1 MEGEIGGV
9 NGGIM
14 DIIICVKAVSDPES
28 VAHYVVSGVGVRID
42 EQNKKIVPEGIETV
56 ISPFDELAVEAAL
69 RIKDTLGTGVTIT
82 AICLGKEEG
91 IKILRRVLAMGV
103 DEAVLLK
110 DEAFED
116 ANDLVTAHA
125 LAAAIKKIG
134 AFDLIV
140 CGRQAA
146 DVDSGVIGSGL
157 AELLGLPSVT
167 VAKDIK
173 VQGNAA
179 QVERSTPEE
188 IEKIKMPLPAL
199 VTVSSELG
207 EPRFPKMK
215 GMLAAKRKEIPVWN
229 AQDLGLDRALITEQG
244 ELLKLE
250 KISVVEMRGQCQFL
264 EGESPDEI
272 AAKLIQKLLDES
284 IVHA

>member
-1 MEGEIGGV
+1 
-9 NGGIM
+9 M
-14 DIIICVKAVSDPES
+14 DIIICVKAVSDPET
-28 VAHYVVSGVGVRID
+28 VAHYVVSGVGVHID
-42 EQNKKIVPEGIETV
+42 EQNKKIIPEGIETV
-56 ISPFDELAVEAAL
+56 ISPFDELAAEAAL
-69 RIKDTLGTGVTIT
+69 RIKDKLGTGVTIM
-82 AICLGKEEG
+82 AISLGTEDG

-103 DEAVLLK
+103 DAAILLK

-116 ANDLVTAHA
+116 ANDMVTAHA
-125 LAAAIKKIG
+125 LAAAIRKIG
-134 AFDLIV
+134 AFDLIL

-157 AELLGLPSVT
+157 SELLGVPSVT
-167 VAKDIK
+167 LAKDVQ
-173 VQGNAA
+173 VQGHVA

-188 IEKIKMPLPAL
+188 IEKIEMHLPAL

-229 AQDLGLDRALITEQG
+229 AQDLGLDRELITEQS
-244 ELLKLE
+244 ERLKLE
-250 KISVVEMRGQCQFL
+250 KISVVEMRGQCEFV

-272 AAKLIQKLLDES
+272 AAMLIQKLQEERILQR
-284 IVHA
+284 

>member
-1 MEGEIGGV
+1 
-9 NGGIM
+9 M
-14 DIIICVKAVSDPES
+14 DIIICVKAVSDPET
-28 VAHYVVSGVGVRID
+28 VAHYVVSGVGVHID
-42 EQNKKIVPEGIETV
+42 EQNKKIIPEGIETV
-56 ISPFDELAVEAAL
+56 ISPFDELAAEAAL
-69 RIKDTLGTGVTIT
+69 RIKDEQGTDVTIK
-82 AICLGKEEG
+82 AICLGTEDG

-103 DEAVLLK
+103 DEAILLK

-116 ANDLVTAHA
+116 ASDMVTAHA

-157 AELLGLPSVT
+157 SELLGVPSVT
-167 VAKDIK
+167 LAKD
-173 VQGNAA
+173 VQVQDQVA

-188 IEKIKMPLPAL
+188 IEKIEMSLPAL

-229 AQDLGLDRALITEQG
+229 AQDLGLDRELITEQS
-244 ELLKLE
+244 ERLKLE
-250 KISVVEMRGQCQFL
+250 KISVVEMRGECEFV

-272 AAKLIQKLLDES
+272 AAMLIQKLKEERILQS
-284 IVHA
+284 

>member
-1 MEGEIGGV
+1 
-9 NGGIM
+9 
-14 DIIICVKAVSDPES
+14 VKAVSDPET
-28 VAHYVVSGVGVRID
+28 VAHYVVSGVGVHID
-42 EQNKKIVPEGIETV
+42 EQNKKVIPEGIETV
-56 ISPFDELAVEAAL
+56 ISPFDELAAEAAL
-69 RIKDTLGTGVTIT
+69 RIKDEKGTDVTIT
-82 AICLGKEEG
+82 AICLGTDDG

-103 DEAVLLK
+103 DEAILLK

-116 ANDLVTAHA
+116 ANDMVTAHA

-157 AELLGLPSVT
+157 SELLGVPSVT
-167 VAKDIK
+167 LAKD
-173 VQGNAA
+173 VQAQGHVA

-188 IEKIKMPLPAL
+188 IEKIEMPLPAL

-215 GMLAAKRKEIPVWN
+215 GMLTAKRKEIPVWN
-229 AQDLGLDRALITEQG
+229 AQDLGLDRGLITEQS
-244 ELLKLE
+244 ERLMLE
-250 KISVVEMRGQCQFL
+250 KITVVEMRGQCEFV

-272 AAKLIQKLLDES
+272 AAMLIQKLKEERILQS
-284 IVHA
+284 

>member
-1 MEGEIGGV
+1 M
-9 NGGIM
+9 N
-14 DIIICVKAVSDPES
+14 IIVCVKAVSDPET
-28 VAHYVVSGVGVRID
+28 VAHYVVSGVGVHID
-42 EQNKKIVPEGIETV
+42 EQKKKIIPEGIETV
-56 ISPFDELAVEAAL
+56 ISPFDELAAEAAL
-69 RIKDTLGTGVTIT
+69 RIKDHLGTGVTIT
-82 AICLGKEEG
+82 AICLGTEDG

-103 DEAVLLK
+103 DEAILLK
-110 DEAFED
+110 DEDFED
-116 ANDLVTAHA
+116 ANDMVTAHA

-157 AELLGLPSVT
+157 SELLGVPSVT
-167 VAKDIK
+167 LAKDVQ
-173 VQGNAA
+173 VQGHVA

-188 IEKIKMPLPAL
+188 IEKIEMPLPAL

-229 AQDLGLDRALITEQG
+229 AQDLGLDRELIIEQS
-244 ELLKLE
+244 ESLKLE
-250 KISVVEMRGQCQFL
+250 KISVVEMRGQCEFV

-272 AAKLIQKLLDES
+272 AAMLIQKLQEEGILQS
-284 IVHA
+284 